1 MFIDTIEG
9 MSDSKYSLMKN
20 ISGKCSGEKMHPKM
34 KTNKTLMCGCGTG
47 KEFSY
52 DANIFDCRSF
62 GLFLRK
68 AENSHNKYKG
78 LLQKLNI
85 MESAIF
91 ENKET
96 GNATEIETK
105 LLNIFD
111 QHDDINIPDETRKFI
126 IEYMND
132 KSKNRDDFNRYQV
145 MSTLQSTINFIEYVN
160 NPRLADVIQAVTLW
174 VAESKKIIEGR
185 TTTSSDVSNLIA
197 KQEDVRVVQKEPAV
211 KKSEDIQTGLIEK
224 QKAEKPY
231 PDNEDGKEDFN
242 RHLNNVKQV
251 MNIASVFSKISPEYF
266 EPLLKF
272 LDERKKVFETIRD
285 ENIYRSVF
293 RKLIYDDGSKRR
305 PVIDILRKLHETL
318 SSKNTESMSDEF
330 KTIKDSLNSIFSYYN
345 SNRSDFSKYETNK
358 NRFPFISKLYAY
370 LIMSDLVKQ
379 NSDYKRLFEDTRV
392 GKTNHFLTKKIVA
405 KNLERILRSQPDEYR
420 EKASNGGLENEKKVT
435 PLLEAMFKEVS
446 EQGAFNDNSTLLTAL
461 IEGDNGKEK
470 YFRFDPPETSPS
482 SSSSSF

>member
-1 MFIDTIEG
+1 
-9 MSDSKYSLMKN
+9 MSDSKYSHMKN

-34 KTNKTLMCGCGTG
+34 KNDKTLMCGCGTG
-47 KEFSY
+47 KEFGY

-85 MESAIF
+85 LESAIF

-96 GNATEIETK
+96 GNNTEIETK
-105 LLNIFD
+105 LLGIFD
-111 QHDDINIPDETRKFI
+111 QHDDINLPSETRNFI

-145 MSTLQSTINFIEYVN
+145 MSTLQSTINFVEYVN
-160 NPRLADVIQAVTLW
+160 NPRLADVLQAVTQW
-174 VAESKKIIEGR
+174 VSESKKIIEGR

-197 KQEDVRVVQKEPAV
+197 KQEDIRVIQE
-211 KKSEDIQTGLIEK
+211 KKSEDIETGLIEK
-224 QKAEKPY
+224 QKAEKSY
-231 PDNEDGKEDFN
+231 PNTDEGKEDFN
-242 RHLNNVKQV
+242 RHLTNVKQV
-251 MNIASVFSKISPEYF
+251 MNIAKVFSKISPEYF
-266 EPLLKF
+266 EKLLNY

-293 RKLIYDDGSKRR
+293 RIIVYDHGSKRR
-305 PVIDILRKLHETL
+305 PIIDILRKLHETL
-318 SSKNTESMSDEF
+318 SSKNSENTSEEF
-330 KTIKDSLNSIFSYYN
+330 KIIKDSLNSIFTYYN
-345 SNRSDFSKYETNK
+345 NSRTDFKDESNK
-358 NRFPFISKLYAY
+358 NRYPFISKLYTY
-370 LIMSDLVKQ
+370 LIMSELVKQ
-379 NSDYKRLFEDTRV
+379 NNEYKRLYEDARI
-392 GKTNHFLTKKIVA
+392 GKTNHFLTKKVVA
-405 KNLERILRSQPDEYR
+405 KNLERILRSQPDDYR
-420 EKASNGGLENEKKVT
+420 EKKDQGGLENEKKVT

-470 YFRFDPPETSPS
+470 YFRFEPPEITS
-482 SSSSSF
+482 SSSSSS